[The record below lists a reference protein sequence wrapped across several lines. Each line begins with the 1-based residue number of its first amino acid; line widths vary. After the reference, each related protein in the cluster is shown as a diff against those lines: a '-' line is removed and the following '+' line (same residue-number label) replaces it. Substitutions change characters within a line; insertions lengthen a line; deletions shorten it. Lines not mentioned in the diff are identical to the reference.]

1 MPLDGLSLH
10 VVKNEL
16 DASLRNGRVLK
27 IYQPDETTITLHLRL
42 PGKTEVLLISVDA
55 LYPRVHTIKE
65 QPTNPLN
72 PPAFCM
78 LLRKYLEPS
87 RLLAISQEGFDRILH
102 LRFEGV
108 DTSGQLMEATLVFE
122 LMGRQSNLYLVN
134 EEGILLDALKRFPDK
149 GVMPGKPYLPPSD
162 QGKMEPGELSP
173 DAFEDQIRL
182 LPAPAPVW
190 KWIADTFQGFSKVA
204 PREVVRRAGFDPGT
218 KRSSLQAEDW
228 MKIHD
233 AFADLIKE
241 IEEGGT
247 PTLYVEMRDFAAYTL
262 TGAQGERFESTNQ
275 LIREVLG
282 EKQRDKTLD
291 EFKSSLKKRLSRHRK
306 RVEKKQ
312 ALQETALQEAEHAEA
327 YRHQGELLTAS
338 FHLIKP
344 GVSSCEVPDY
354 TQEDAPLVTITLDP
368 RLSPSANVQ
377 RIFKRY
383 AKAKASQKHTNQQLQ
398 KTKSERRYLEDV
410 LLQIDLADS
419 VRILKEIEGELQSSG
434 YLKRREK
441 AHPAAKKA
449 KVIAGPERY
458 LSEDGLTILVGRNN
472 VQNDQLTFGFTGPNH
487 IWLHAKNIPGSH
499 VSILSEGEIPQ
510 GTLLQ
515 AAELAAYFSQSR
527 HSPKVEVDYT
537 LRKHVRKP
545 RGAKPGFVHYDGA
558 KTLLVNP
565 TDFVWPQKQT

>member
-190 KWIADTFQGFSKVA
+190 KWIADTFQGFSK
-204 PREVVRRAGFDPGT
+204 
-218 KRSSLQAEDW
+218 
-228 MKIHD
+228 
-233 AFADLIKE
+233 
-241 IEEGGT
+241 
-247 PTLYVEMRDFAAYTL
+247 
-262 TGAQGERFESTNQ
+262 
-275 LIREVLG
+275 
-282 EKQRDKTLD
+282 
-291 EFKSSLKKRLSRHRK
+291 
-306 RVEKKQ
+306 
-312 ALQETALQEAEHAEA
+312 
-327 YRHQGELLTAS
+327 
-338 FHLIKP
+338 
-344 GVSSCEVPDY
+344 
-354 TQEDAPLVTITLDP
+354 
-368 RLSPSANVQ
+368 
-377 RIFKRY
+377 
-383 AKAKASQKHTNQQLQ
+383 
-398 KTKSERRYLEDV
+398 
-410 LLQIDLADS
+410 
-419 VRILKEIEGELQSSG
+419 
-434 YLKRREK
+434 
-441 AHPAAKKA
+441 
-449 KVIAGPERY
+449 
-458 LSEDGLTILVGRNN
+458 
-472 VQNDQLTFGFTGPNH
+472 
-487 IWLHAKNIPGSH
+487 
-499 VSILSEGEIPQ
+499 
-510 GTLLQ
+510 
-515 AAELAAYFSQSR
+515 
-527 HSPKVEVDYT
+527 
-537 LRKHVRKP
+537 
-545 RGAKPGFVHYDGA
+545 
-558 KTLLVNP
+558 
-565 TDFVWPQKQT
+565 